1 MTQSPKLLDKRTQK
15 ELSYYLPDREMSQ
28 KLAELFA
35 LFADR
40 TRLRMLSALSITE
53 RCVTDLA
60 CVLEMNQTT
69 VSHQLQLLRN
79 TGLVTYTRQGKTIF
93 YKLATAKINQVMLS
107 GVEYLGF

>member
-15 ELSYYLPDREMSQ
+15 ELSYYLPDSEMSQ
-28 KLAELFA
+28 KLAELFG

-40 TRLRMLSALSITE
+40 TRLRMISALSITE
-53 RCVTDLA
+53 MCVTDLA

-79 TGLVTYTRQGKTIF
+79 TGLVTFKRQGKTIF
-93 YKLATAKINQVMLS
+93 YKLATSKINQVMLS